1 MITVNTNTLGAQSGQ
16 SVTPNLADL
25 IAGRFGLFHAE
36 DAPICDNL
44 DNAIIGYMAITPDTK
59 GNPQSGEFAYGQVQS
74 IDSLGAGNDGQKVI
88 PPVGGAKEWIT
99 QILLMADGSLYS
111 RSRVNANGFQ
121 PFIKRW

>member
-16 SVTPNLADL
+16 SAVPNLADL

-59 GNPQSGEFAYGQVQS
+59 GNPQSG
-74 IDSLGAGNDGQKVI
+74 
-88 PPVGGAKEWIT
+88 
-99 QILLMADGSLYS
+99 
-111 RSRVNANGFQ
+111 
-121 PFIKRW
+121 